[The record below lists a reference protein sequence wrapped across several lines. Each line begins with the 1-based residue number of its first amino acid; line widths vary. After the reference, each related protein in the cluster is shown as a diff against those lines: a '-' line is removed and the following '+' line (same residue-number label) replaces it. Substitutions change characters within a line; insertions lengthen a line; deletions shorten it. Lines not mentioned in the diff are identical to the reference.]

1 MFNWEF
7 LFLELLQNLRTDFF
21 NKFFEFITILGEET
35 VYILLICTIYFMFN
49 KRLAKKLFFIAATS
63 IGFNCIVKNA
73 VKLPRPFA
81 NGRIN
86 CVRAHTATGYSFPSG
101 HTQIAATCTSA
112 LYLALKKKTLLIFSI
127 VATLLVGFSRL
138 YLGAHFP
145 LDVIFGIIFGIGLS
159 NLLNYIYDRPTK
171 EVYLNSVVIGI
182 STVFAI
188 IYLFSPN
195 ILYLDFYKFYG
206 LFLGYIFATS
216 FEQKYVNFD
225 YNTSLF
231 KKILRVVIGVVLAF
245 SLKEGIKMILQ
256 TDDIYL
262 SYLFNVIR
270 YFLLVAIVFGL
281 LPLVFKK
288 IKI

>member
-7 LFLELLQNLRTDFF
+7 MFLELLQNLRTDFF
-21 NKFFEFITILGEET
+21 SKFFEFITILGEET

-112 LYLALKKKTLLIFSI
+112 LYLALKKKVLLIFSI

-171 EVYLNSVVIGI
+171 EVYLNSIVIGI

-195 ILYLDFYKFYG
+195 ILYLDFCKFYG